1 MEADNRRSSTRYP
14 VDIEATLTVGEQ
26 TLEVQLINISI
37 GGAFIGGIDRMG
49 MGTQVQISFRIPTHD
64 EPIAVAATT
73 RWSTELGVGVQF
85 GSLRA
90 REVWSLNKF
99 FESLSS

>member
-1 MEADNRRSSTRYP
+1 MEADNRRTSTRYP
-14 VDIEATLTVGEQ
+14 VEIDATFRVGEQ
-26 TLEVQLINISI
+26 THEVQLLNLSI
-37 GGAFIGGIDRMG
+37 GGAFIGGLDRMD
-49 MGTQVQISFRIPTHD
+49 MGTQVHVSFRIPTHD
-64 EPIAVAATT
+64 EPLEVAATT
-73 RWSTELGVGVQF
+73 RWCTELGVGVQF